1 MAQIAQKST
10 SLPMALNGNRY
21 RNSAI
26 FVAGL
31 VILFVLASAV
41 PWLDTFPESWNVG
54 LRETLNE
61 FKRWVVVNRTTHW
74 IFLFFFEPL
83 SAVIDFGL
91 RRVED
96 FLLWLPWPVVILA
109 IFLFAERISGLRLAF
124 LTAICLIP
132 MGTLGLWRESMQTL
146 ALMVTAVLFTL
157 AVGVPLGIWAARNS
171 RVERVLR
178 PILDAMQTM
187 PAFVYLIPVLLFF
200 GVARVP
206 SIIATVIY
214 ALPPIIRLTTLGIHN
229 VSPDVIEAAHSF
241 GSTDRQLLRKLQ
253 LPLAMPTI
261 LVGVNQTI
269 MMALS
274 IVVIAALIGAGG
286 LGDVVLKAL
295 RRLRVGSALE
305 AGLAIVLMAVLLD
318 RLSVAVANIERH
330 SAPQFQGFRL
340 FSEKQRGNTLV
351 EAIERGLEQIYRGC
365 NALADWVG
373 QHVERWP
380 SRYGRWLSA
389 QRQVVTIV
397 ILLVILSFALQ
408 AVGVVRFPPALRID
422 ISGPVDALVKWMQVN
437 LYDIGGS
444 GIGTGP
450 LRDFLI
456 IRIFQPLQLFLA
468 EILPWTVVAFI
479 FIWAAFTAGGW
490 RLMLTVSILTIL
502 FGLLGMWPFTMD
514 TLAQTIVAVVICVGM
529 GIPLGIWSAHD
540 DRAEK
545 IIRPILDFLQT
556 IPIFVY
562 LVPVIMLFGS
572 GSVAGLIASV
582 LYAAVPVVRLTNAGI
597 RSIDTTVLESATAF
611 GTTPRQTLF
620 KIEVPLALPSIM
632 LGINQTIMMVLAM
645 VIIAGLVGATGLG
658 LEVYQGFAN
667 DNLGRSV
674 EAGFAIVHRFPGEAG
689 LHHKISAERADRLAL
704 ETGDAHGGETIRV
717 MDK

>member
-1 MAQIAQKST
+1 MAPITQTTT
-10 SLPMALNGNRY
+10 SPLIMLNRQRKLLLGGVGF
-21 RNSAI
+21 I
-26 FVAGL
+26 VGL
-31 VILFVLASAV
+31 MILFVLATRF
-41 PWLDTFPESWNVG
+41 PTLDHFPETWNLG
-54 LRETLNE
+54 LRDLLNG

-83 SAVIDFGL
+83 SATIDFGL

-96 FLLWLPWPVVILA
+96 VLLWLPWPVIVLA
-109 IFLFAERISGLRLAF
+109 VFLLAERIKGLPLACF
-124 LTAICLIP
+124 TAICLVP
-132 MGTLGLWRESMQTL
+132 MGLLGLWQESMQTL

-157 AVGVPLGIWAARNS
+157 SLGVPLGILSARND
-171 RVERVLR
+171 RVERVLQ

-214 ALPPIIRLTTLGIHN
+214 ALPPIIRLTNLGIRT
-229 VSPDVIEAAHSF
+229 VSSDVLEAAEAF
-241 GSTDRQLLRKLQ
+241 GTTEKQLLRKVQ

-286 LGDVVLKAL
+286 LGDVVLKSL

-305 AGLAIVLMAVLLD
+305 AGLAIVLMAILLD
-318 RLSVAVANIERH
+318 RLSAAVANIERR
-330 SAPQFQGFRL
+330 SVLGYQGFRL
-340 FSEKQRGNTLV
+340 FGEEWRGNAFAEKCELW
-351 EAIERGLEQIYRGC
+351 IERFYSWGTQ
-365 NALADWVG
+365 AADWVG
-373 QHVERWP
+373 KRGG
-380 SRYGRWLSA
+380 RYQTWVYDR
-389 QRQVVTIV
+389 RQTITM
-397 ILLVILSFALQ
+397 LLVLVFLSLLLRLL
-408 AVGVVRFPPALRID
+408 GVTGFSPALRID
-422 ISGPVDALVKWMQVN
+422 ISGPVDAIVGWMQVN
-437 LYDIGGS
+437 LYNIGGS

-450 LRDFLI
+450 FRDFLI
-456 IRIFQPLQLFLA
+456 INVFQPLRFFLSEA
-468 EILPWTVVAFI
+468 LPWTVVAFV
-479 FIWAAFTAGGW
+479 FASLAYAAGGL
-490 RLMLTVSILTIL
+490 RLTLIVFLLTAS
-502 FGLLGMWPFTMD
+502 FGFLGMWPFTMD
-514 TLAQTIVAVVICVGM
+514 TLAQTIVAVVICVVI
-529 GIPLGIWSAHD
+529 GIPLGIWSAHN
-540 DRAEK
+540 DRVER
-545 IIRPILDFLQT
+545 IVRPMLDFLQT

-582 LYAAVPVVRLTNAGI
+582 LYSAVPVVRLTNTGI
-597 RSIDTTVLESATAF
+597 RAVDKTVLESALSF
-611 GTTPRQTLF
+611 GSTSWQTLF
-620 KIEVPLALPSIM
+620 KVEIPLALPSIM

-674 EAGFAIVHRFPGEAG
+674 EAGLAIVLLAIIIDRITQKAAEQAAA
-689 LHHKISAERADRLAL
+689 SAN
-704 ETGDAHGGETIRV
+704 I
-717 MDK
+717 

>member
-1 MAQIAQKST
+1 MAQITQT
-10 SLPMALNGNRY
+10 RTETTMAWNGARQLLLGCG
-21 RNSAI
+21 
-26 FVAGL
+26 VVVGL
-31 VILFVLASAV
+31 VILFGLATLFA
-41 PWLDTFPESWNVG
+41 PLDSFPETWNLG
-54 LRETLNE
+54 LREVLNG

-96 FLLWLPWPVVILA
+96 VLLWLPWPVVVLA
-109 IFLFAERISGLRLAF
+109 VFLLAERIKGLRLAVF
-124 LTAICLIP
+124 TALCLIP
-132 MGTLGLWRESMQTL
+132 MGLLGLWAESMQTL
-146 ALMVTAVLFTL
+146 ALMVVAVLFTL
-157 AVGVPLGIWAARNS
+157 GLGVPLGIWCARND
-171 RVERVLR
+171 RVERMLR

-214 ALPPIIRLTTLGIHN
+214 ALPPIIRLTNLGIRN
-229 VSPDVIEAAHSF
+229 VSSDVLEAAEAF
-241 GSTDRQLLRKLQ
+241 GTTEKQLLRKVQ

-305 AGLAIVLMAVLLD
+305 AGLAIVLMAILLD
-318 RLSVAVANIERH
+318 RLSAAVANIERH
-330 SAPQFQGFRL
+330 SISHYQGFRL
-340 FSEKQRGNTLV
+340 FSERWRGN
-351 EAIERGLEQIYRGC
+351 AFAERGEQLIDRLYLFCRK
-365 NALADWVG
+365 LADWVG
-373 QHVERWP
+373 KWCERLP
-380 SRYGRWLSA
+380 SKYGSWLHRHHQLVSTMLIIA
-389 QRQVVTIV
+389 LLSLLLRLLGVT
-397 ILLVILSFALQ
+397 
-408 AVGVVRFPPALRID
+408 RFPPALRVD
-422 ISGPVDALVKWMQVN
+422 ISGPVDAIVHWMQVN
-437 LYDIGGS
+437 LYDIGGT
-444 GIGTGP
+444 GIGTGS

-456 IRIFQPLQLFLA
+456 IRVFQPLQAFLS
-468 EILPWTVVAFI
+468 ETLPWTVVAFI
-479 FIWAAFTAGGW
+479 FASAAYTAGGW
-490 RLMLTVSILTIL
+490 RLTLTVFLLTIS

-514 TLAQTIVAVVICVGM
+514 TLAQTMVAVVICVAI
-529 GIPLGIWSAHD
+529 GIPLGIWSAHN
-540 DRAEK
+540 DRVERT
-545 IIRPILDFLQT
+545 IRPILDFLQT

-582 LYAAVPVVRLTNAGI
+582 LYAAVPVIRLTNTGI
-597 RSIDTTVLESATAF
+597 RGIDKTMLESALSF
-611 GTTPRQTLF
+611 GSTSWQTLL
-620 KIEVPLALPSIM
+620 KIEIPLALPSIM

-674 EAGFAIVHRFPGEAG
+674 EAGLAIVLLAIIIDRITQKA
-689 LHHKISAERADRLAL
+689 AEQAQ
-704 ETGDAHGGETIRV
+704 DAANI
-717 MDK
+717 